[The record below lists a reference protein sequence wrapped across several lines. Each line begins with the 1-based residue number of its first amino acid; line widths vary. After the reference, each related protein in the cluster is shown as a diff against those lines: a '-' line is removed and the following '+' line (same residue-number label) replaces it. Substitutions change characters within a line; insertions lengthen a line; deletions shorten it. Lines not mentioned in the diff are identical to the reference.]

1 MSNGVLSLFEGL
13 NERQARE
20 LRRSIMP
27 TLQELKAR
35 IMAEHEQG
43 DSRQSKRREARRD
56 EVQSKD
62 RARSTVQNAAVE
74 GQ

>member
-1 MSNGVLSLFEGL
+1 MSNSVLSLFEGL
-13 NERQARE
+13 SEQQARE
-20 LRRSIMP
+20 FRKTIMP

-35 IMAEHEQG
+35 IVSEYEQG

>member
-1 MSNGVLSLFEGL
+1 MSNSVLSLFEGL
-13 NERQARE
+13 SEQQARE
-20 LRRSIMP
+20 FRKTIMP
-27 TLQELKAR
+27 TLQELRAQ
-35 IMAEHEQG
+35 IVAEQG
-43 DSRQSKRREARRD
+43 DSMQSKRREARRD